1 MFHFIFFIKIIVNAL
16 VIYAFVIFKHR
27 FKMSSTWMTVSSYLI
42 SSMKSI
48 CLCCLII
55 IIILS
60 RNPLIWFGVWF
71 VLKLHNFNE
80 QLTSWLTTPTF
91 WPLKVGWDGWWRGLV
106 GWQQWHRLVRRQWC
120 KDESSNTLP
129 HSQHTGGELRRI
141 CDYSRQCSLFCR
153 LHQNKAKC

>member
-1 MFHFIFFIKIIVNAL
+1 MHWRYMPPLFLNTGLKCLQHGWLLFPILFHQWNPSV
-16 VIYAFVIFKHR
+16 
-27 FKMSSTWMTVSSYLI
+27 
-42 SSMKSI
+42 
-48 CLCCLII
+48 CLII
-55 IIILS
+55 IIIYYIKKSSDLVWCMVCFEAAQFQWTADVMTHNTNFLAPLS
-60 RNPLIWFGVWF
+60 WEPEMV
-71 VLKLHNFNE
+71 
-80 QLTSWLTTPTF
+80 
-91 WPLKVGWDGWWRGLV
+91 VGV

>member
-1 MFHFIFFIKIIVNAL
+1 MHWWYMPSLFLNTGLKCLQHGWLLFLILFHQWNPSVCA
-16 VIYAFVIFKHR
+16 
-27 FKMSSTWMTVSSYLI
+27 
-42 SSMKSI
+42 
-48 CLCCLII
+48 CLII